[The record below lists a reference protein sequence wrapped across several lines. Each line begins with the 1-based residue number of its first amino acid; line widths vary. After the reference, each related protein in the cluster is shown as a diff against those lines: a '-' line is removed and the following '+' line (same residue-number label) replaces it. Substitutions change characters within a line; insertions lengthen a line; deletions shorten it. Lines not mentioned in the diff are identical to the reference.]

1 LSQGENVKFL
11 ALNLDDKNLQPSNT
25 IAFYKKKMN
34 NTIFAATIFLMTG
47 DKKTSFREPAPRD
60 ILDIFGHR

>member
-1 LSQGENVKFL
+1 MTRICNLATLLLS
-11 ALNLDDKNLQPSNT
+11 
-25 IAFYKKKMN
+25 IKKMN